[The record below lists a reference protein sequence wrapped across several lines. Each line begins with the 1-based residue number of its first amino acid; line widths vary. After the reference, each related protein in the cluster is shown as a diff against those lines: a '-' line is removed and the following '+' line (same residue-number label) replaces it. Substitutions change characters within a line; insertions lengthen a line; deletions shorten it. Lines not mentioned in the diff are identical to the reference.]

1 MESLELLDLKH
12 VWHPCSQMK
21 DYEEFKPLVIKS
33 ALGSHIKLQNGKKLI
48 DAISS
53 WWCKSLG
60 HNHPSLKTALKQ
72 QLEKFEHVILANT
85 TNEVIVELSQQLAT
99 LIPFL
104 NKVFYTGD
112 GSCAVEVAMKM
123 SLHSRIIT
131 GNQKRTKFIAL
142 KNSYHGETA
151 GALSVS
157 DLGLYRSPYTAML
170 FEPFF
175 ISEIPYVS
183 NITVDQWNDCTHQWK
198 VIEHLLEPHVETAT
212 AVIVEPIVQ
221 GAAGM
226 KIYSQD
232 FLARLSQWAK
242 THNIHLIADEIMTGI
257 GRTGKML
264 ACEHAQVIPD
274 FVCLSKGL
282 TSGWLPFSAVLT
294 HEEMYNYFYDD
305 YETGKAF
312 LHSHTYSGNVLGAS
326 VALATLQTIHKEN
339 LCEKAAAFSK
349 ILHKNMNIVS
359 EKTGQLMNI
368 RNIGAIV
375 AADLRYHPACPQ
387 LGYEIYKEAIKL
399 GALLRPLGN
408 TIYWLPPL
416 NIELSVIEELK
427 DITIDAIEQV
437 CARIDVRSFP

>member
-1 MESLELLDLKH
+1 MESIELLDLKH
-12 VWHPCSQMK
+12 IWHPCSQMK
-21 DYEEFKPLVIKS
+21 DYEKFKPLVIKS
-33 ALGSHIKLQNGKKLI
+33 ALGSHIELQNGKKLI

-60 HNHPSLKTALKQ
+60 HNHPSLKIALKQ
-72 QLEKFEHVILANT
+72 QLEKFEHAILANT
-85 TNEVIVELSQQLAT
+85 THEVIVELSRQLST
-99 LIPFL
+99 LMPPL
-104 NKVFYTGD
+104 NKVFYAGD

-131 GNQKRTKFIAL
+131 GDKKRTKFIAL

-157 DLGLYRSPYTAML
+157 DLGLYRSPYTAIL

-183 NITVDQWNDCTHQWK
+183 NSSVDLWHNCAHQWK
-198 VIEHLLEPHVETAT
+198 VIECSLEPYAEIAT
-212 AVIVEPIVQ
+212 AVILEPIVQ

-232 FLARLSQWAK
+232 FLSRLSKWTK
-242 THNIHLIADEIMTGI
+242 MHNIHLIADEIMTGI

-264 ACEHAQVIPD
+264 ACEHAQIIPD

-282 TSGWLPFSAVLT
+282 TSGWLPFSTVLT
-294 HEEMYNYFYDD
+294 HEEIYNYFYDV
-305 YETGKAF
+305 YETNKAF
-312 LHSHTYSGNVLGAS
+312 LHSHTYSGNALGAS
-326 VALATLQTIHKEN
+326 VALATLQTIDKEN
-339 LCEKAAAFSK
+339 LCEKATALSK
-349 ILHKNMNIVS
+349 ILYKNMSIVS
-359 EKTGQLMNI
+359 EKTGQLVNI

-375 AADLRYHPACPQ
+375 AADLQHDPVYPR
-387 LGYEIYKEAIKL
+387 LGYEIYREAVKL

-416 NIELSVIEELK
+416 NIECSLIEELR
-427 DITIDAIEQV
+427 DITINAIKRV
-437 CARIDVRSFP
+437 CSRVKAF